1 MSAIISKE
9 VLSEV
14 LSFDCIMVINGSA
27 DNDILYRNSKKAFSI
42 NIYELAHKCK
52 EKAREYGY
60 SITTGNRLDRTDRY
74 DVLCIHKDEDIEC
87 DEAIFLSEIV
97 DTEPTGCFMAM
108 QWILDNKDNQ

>member
-1 MSAIISKE
+1 MISKGL
-9 VLSEV
+9 LSEV
-14 LSFDCIMVINGSA
+14 LGVRVDSFYPHVSSRMLGYLCN
-27 DNDILYRNSKKAFSI
+27 NEKFQEEI

-60 SITTGNRLDRTDRY
+60 SITTGNRVDGTDRY

-87 DEAIFLSEIV
+87 MEAVFFNEIV

-108 QWILDNKDNQ
+108 QWILDNKGN